1 MDRQDKKADALSAA
15 LLAQLA
21 QRGDARSFARNTVL
35 ITEGDA
41 SDSLYILVIGELKVF
56 TRDQKGRELT
66 YGVLLPGEFFGEL
79 LLDGGPRSA
88 SVQAVSDAECIVIDQ
103 SEIRSFM
110 QAYPEFAEC
119 LVYKLIARLRHATQL
134 SKRLAL
140 NDVYERTI
148 AVLQQVALP
157 KTGVRVVPASMTQQ
171 EIANR
176 VGATREMVN
185 HIIRDLQRGGFLEKN
200 GQRRL
205 SFTTLPGRW

>member
-1 MDRQDKKADALSAA
+1 M
-15 LLAQLA
+15 
-21 QRGDARSFARNTVL
+21 
-35 ITEGDA
+35 
-41 SDSLYILVIGELKVF
+41 
-56 TRDQKGRELT
+56 
-66 YGVLLPGEFFGEL
+66 
-79 LLDGGPRSA
+79 
-88 SVQAVSDAECIVIDQ
+88 IDQ

>member
-88 SVQAVSDAECIVIDQ
+88 SV
-103 SEIRSFM
+103 
-110 QAYPEFAEC
+110 
-119 LVYKLIARLRHATQL
+119 
-134 SKRLAL
+134 
-140 NDVYERTI
+140 
-148 AVLQQVALP
+148 
-157 KTGVRVVPASMTQQ
+157 
-171 EIANR
+171 
-176 VGATREMVN
+176 
-185 HIIRDLQRGGFLEKN
+185 
-200 GQRRL
+200 
-205 SFTTLPGRW
+205 